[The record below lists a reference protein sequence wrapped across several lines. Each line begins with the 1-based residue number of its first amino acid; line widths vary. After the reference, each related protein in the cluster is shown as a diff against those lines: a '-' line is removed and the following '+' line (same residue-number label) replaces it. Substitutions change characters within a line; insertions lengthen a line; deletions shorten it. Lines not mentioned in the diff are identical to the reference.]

1 MDRRDRLFYEPAPFR
16 KKLLLN
22 GKEKLIIWVVVNIE
36 VWDPNLPQPRNVLP
50 PPMGTPMLPDLPN
63 WSWHEYG
70 MRTGYWRFIDSLK
83 NRNIKPTLA
92 LNGVVVDIL
101 FASSG
106 IEDEICQKADKIEI
120 FKDVS
125 IPVAQIG
132 HLIALKILS
141 VEEKRPQDAMDL
153 QNLIQVST
161 KEDLNLAMESC
172 NLIQQRGFHH
182 ERDLTTLFKE
192 YQKGFGNK
200 EG

>member
-1 MDRRDRLFYEPAPFR
+1 MIEIFREIRNRFNDWKINWALIGGLAVSSRSEPRFTKDIDIVISVKSDMEAESLAFRL
-16 KKLLLN
+16 N
-22 GKEKLIIWVVVNIE
+22 QIGWNIE
-36 VWDPNLPQPRNVLP
+36 LVLEQSYVNRLSTIRFVPPN
-50 PPMGTPMLPDLPN
+50 
-63 WSWHEYG
+63 S
-70 MRTGYWRFIDSLK
+70 
-83 NRNIKPTLA
+83 
-92 LNGVVVDIL
+92 NGVVVDIL

-106 IEDEICQKADKIEI
+106 IEDEICQKADDIEI

-125 IPVAQIG
+125 IPVAQVG

-161 KEDLNLAMESC
+161 TEDLNLAMESC
-172 NLIQQRGFHH
+172 NLIQQRGFHR

-192 YQKGFGNK
+192 YQRRFGNK